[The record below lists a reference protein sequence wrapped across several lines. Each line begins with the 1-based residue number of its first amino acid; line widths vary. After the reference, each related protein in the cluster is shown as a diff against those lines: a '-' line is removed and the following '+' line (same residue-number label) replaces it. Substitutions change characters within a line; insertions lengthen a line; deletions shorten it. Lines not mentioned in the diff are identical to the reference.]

1 MKNRCTTEKSSIILS
16 NRLQTG
22 KGKQIPND
30 GAKVLGLIDKRVE
43 MTQKT
48 DRT

>member
-1 MKNRCTTEKSSIILS
+1 MKNRCITEKSSVILS
-16 NRLQTG
+16 NRLRTG

-30 GAKVLGLIDKRVE
+30 GAKALSLMDKGVE

-48 DRT
+48 DKM